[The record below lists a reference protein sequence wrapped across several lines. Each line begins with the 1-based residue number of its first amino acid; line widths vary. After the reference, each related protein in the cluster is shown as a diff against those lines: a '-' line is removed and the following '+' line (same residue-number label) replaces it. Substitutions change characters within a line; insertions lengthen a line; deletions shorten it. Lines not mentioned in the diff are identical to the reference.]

1 MNSISPQLQN
11 QIAQYQQC
19 QQQLQNVTTQRMQM
33 ESQLKELKHTAEE
46 LAKAKGAVFRNVGG
60 VLFEVTDKEELASEL
75 EDSVETMEIRVR
87 GLKNQETSLK
97 EKYEA
102 LGNSINAAMGK
113 APAAPARR
121 PSDDDDEEDD

>member
-11 QIAQYQQC
+11 QINQYQQL
-19 QQQLQNVTTQRMQM
+19 QQQLQAVTTQRMQM
-33 ESQLKELKHTAEE
+33 ESQLKELKHTSEE
-46 LAKAKGAVFRNVGG
+46 LAKAKGAVYRNVGG
-60 VLFEVTDKEELASEL
+60 IMFEVTDKEGLAVEL

-102 LGNSINAAMGK
+102 LGQSINAAMGN
-113 APAAPARR
+113 APARR
-121 PSDDDDEEDD
+121 RDSDDEED